1 MDDSKEIL
9 KELMSPEGVESL
21 DDDEDEELGDT
32 GDENCQDND
41 IIEYFILRYFF
52 LSRSGVMNP

>member
-9 KELMSPEGVESL
+9 KELMSPEAVESL

>member
-9 KELMSPEGVESL
+9 KELMSPEAVESL

-41 IIEYFILRYFF
+41 IIE
-52 LSRSGVMNP
+52 